1 MVYILKYFSNF
12 IPFLF
17 VIHFASGVTIN
28 ATIDQNKITLDDVF
42 ELKVEAIDGSELPQ
56 VDMSPIKKNFIVING
71 PSQQTNISWV
81 NGKMTS
87 IYRWEGAVAEDDEI
101 AVLLKTRRNM
111 EVRVTERV
119 KELHSYDM
127 PCVIGLP
134 ITGGNP
140 DFIHWLNCGGD

>member
-1 MVYILKYFSNF
+1 MFSVVYILKYFSNF

-87 IYRWEGAVAEDDEI
+87 IYGLSWTLSPKKIGSLVI
-101 AVLLKTRRNM
+101 
-111 EVRVTERV
+111 TELTV
-119 KELHSYDM
+119 K
-127 PCVIGLP
+127 V
-134 ITGGNP
+134 
-140 DFIHWLNCGGD
+140 